1 MAESGIW
8 YRVALNT
15 IVRKGVKLDSE
26 RLRIL
31 PMGSRV
37 CVVEQVDR
45 RVRICQPVNG
55 WCSIKSS
62 NGDVILTK
70 LDKQDQSAP
79 PSTPKIRQEKE
90 NIEQQMSE
98 ILKEHKE
105 IKNEFEKQ
113 KKGKENKLAEAIQKL
128 EQQEQSKT
136 QEIEEVKD
144 LLGRLEDLNAEL
156 KMKEL
161 KMKQQQ
167 KIIDDMNKGSL
178 GDLENQQQKET
189 KRAFRV
195 DDVVSLTKK
204 VGGGFGIVKY
214 YAEEDGLQVVGVQF
228 SGPMNTKDP
237 GFTGEPHFQCD
248 PGCGAYIRTTHIKKL
263 VSSEEL
269 LHKLNEQI
277 AVMIRMTNAGE

>member
-1 MAESGIW
+1 
-8 YRVALNT
+8 
-15 IVRKGVKLDSE
+15 
-26 RLRIL
+26 
-31 PMGSRV
+31 MGSRV

-90 NIEQQMSE
+90 NIEHQMSE

-113 KKGKENKLAEAIQKL
+113 KKGKENKLAEALQKL
-128 EQQEQSKT
+128 EQQK
-136 QEIEEVKD
+136 
-144 LLGRLEDLNAEL
+144 
-156 KMKEL
+156 
-161 KMKQQQ
+161 

-178 GDLENQQQKET
+178 GDMENQQQKET
-189 KRAFRV
+189 KRAYRV

-214 YAEEDGLQVVGVQF
+214 YAEEDGLQIVGVQF
-228 SGPMNTKDP
+228 S
-237 GFTGEPHFQCD
+237 
-248 PGCGAYIRTTHIKKL
+248 
-263 VSSEEL
+263 
-269 LHKLNEQI
+269 
-277 AVMIRMTNAGE
+277 